1 MNSFRNLIQWF
12 PFMKSFHFL
21 SRFFSF
27 SLDSFNIFSAQLPP
41 YCDDAPVDDG
51 VDVHLDLRMQPN
63 EHPLKHHLYLNVHY
77 ALATIYMAKSLA
89 SFAYV
94 CNGTRK
100 RKRIV
105 KFNFINLCNRN
116 CIFLLRCSKI

>member
-1 MNSFRNLIQWF
+1 MVSIHEII
-12 PFMKSFHFL
+12 PFSISL
-21 SRFFSF
+21 FST
-27 SLDSFNIFSAQLPP
+27 LDSFNIFSAQLPP

-100 RKRIV
+100 RKNV

-116 CIFLLRCSKI
+116 CIFFASVFEDMILK